1 MAKTAGR
8 LPMRRR
14 RSRQSRIPLRRSA
27 EAMACIEARGLRKAF
42 GTNVALDGINLR
54 VEEGRILGLI
64 GPNGAGKTTALNA
77 ILGLTPYQ
85 GELRVLGRD
94 PWRERDQ
101 LMRDVCFI
109 ADVAVL
115 PRWIRVSQVLD
126 YVAGVHP
133 RFDRAKAEAFL
144 SKTTIGRTRKVRE
157 LSKGMVTQLHLA
169 LVMAIDAKLLVL
181 DEPTLGLDILYRKQF
196 YDSLLNDYFDRSR
209 TILVTT
215 HQVEEIQHVFTD
227 VMFIDRGRIVFTCSM
242 EEFESRY
249 LEVTVPPERVAAAR
263 ALKPMHERQRLG
275 RSILL
280 FDQVDRQQLT
290 ALGEVRT
297 PSIAD
302 LFVAVMGDHSVV
314 AQNKEKYEGVTR

>member
-1 MAKTAGR
+1 
-8 LPMRRR
+8 
-14 RSRQSRIPLRRSA
+14 
-27 EAMACIEARGLRKAF
+27 MACIEARGLRKAF
-42 GTNVALDGINLR
+42 GTTIALDGVDLR

-64 GPNGAGKTTALNA
+64 GPNGAGKTTALDA

-85 GELRVLGRD
+85 GELKVLGRD
-94 PWRERDQ
+94 PWNERDL

-115 PRWIRVSQVLD
+115 PRWMRVSQALD

-144 SKTTIGRTRKVRE
+144 ARTDIKRASKVRQ
-157 LSKGMVTQLHLA
+157 LSKGMVAQLHLA

-196 YDSLLNDYFDRSR
+196 YDTLLNDYFDRTR
-209 TILVTT
+209 TIVVTT
-215 HQVEEIQHVFTD
+215 HQVDEIQDVLTD
-227 VMFIDRGRIVFTCSM
+227 LMFINRGRIVLECSM
-242 EEFESRY
+242 EEYESRY
-249 LEVTVPPERVAAAR
+249 LELMVHSEHFAAAQ
-263 ALKPMHERQRLG
+263 ALKPIHARQMFG

-280 FDQVDRQQLT
+280 FDHADRDQLAT
-290 ALGEVRT
+290 LGEVRR

-302 LFVAVMGDHSVV
+302 LFVAVMGPPSHKATARQADPGRKV
-314 AQNKEKYEGVTR
+314 NE

>member
-1 MAKTAGR
+1 
-8 LPMRRR
+8 
-14 RSRQSRIPLRRSA
+14 
-27 EAMACIEARGLRKAF
+27 MACIEARGLRKTF
-42 GTNVALDGINLR
+42 GPTVALDGINLR

-94 PWRERDQ
+94 PWTERDRLVQ
-101 LMRDVCFI
+101 DVCFI
-109 ADVAVL
+109 SDVAVL

-133 RFDRAKAEAFL
+133 RFDRAKADSFL
-144 SKTTIGRTRKVRE
+144 AKTTINRARKVRE

-169 LVMAIDAKLLVL
+169 LVMAIDARLLVL

-215 HQVEEIQHVFTD
+215 HQVEEIQHVLTD
-227 VMFIDRGRIVFTCSM
+227 VMFIDRGRIVFECSM
-242 EEFESRY
+242 EELESRY
-249 LEVTVPPERVAAAR
+249 LEVVVHPEQLAAAR
-263 ALKPMHERQRLG
+263 ALKPMHERQGFG

-280 FDQVDRQQLT
+280 FDLKLAHLNRKQLV
-290 ALGEVRT
+290 AFGEVHT
-297 PSIAD
+297 PNIAD
-302 LFVAVMGDHSVV
+302 LFVAVLADTPGDKSGHQAGQVP
-314 AQNKEKYEGVTR
+314 ANHEGAPR

>member
-1 MAKTAGR
+1 MTV
-8 LPMRRR
+8 
-14 RSRQSRIPLRRSA
+14 
-27 EAMACIEARGLRKAF
+27 IEARGLRKAF
-42 GTNVALDGINLR
+42 GTTIALDGVNLR

-94 PWRERDQ
+94 PWTERDQ

-109 ADVAVL
+109 SDVAVL
-115 PRWIRVSQVLD
+115 PRWIRVSQALD

-133 RFDRAKAEAFL
+133 RFDRAKAESFL
-144 SKTTIGRTRKVRE
+144 AKTTIRQASKVRE

-169 LVMAIDAKLLVL
+169 LVMAIDARLLVL

-209 TILVTT
+209 TIVVAT
-215 HQVEEIQHVFTD
+215 HQVEEIQNVLTD
-227 VMFIDRGRIVFTCSM
+227 LMFIDRGRIVFDCSM
-242 EEFESRY
+242 EEIESRY
-249 LEVTVPPERVAAAR
+249 LEVTVRPEQLGAAR
-263 ALKPMHERQRLG
+263 ALRPIHDRQVLG

-280 FDQVDRQQLT
+280 FDLMMLDPVDRHQLA
-290 ALGEVRT
+290 ALGDGRT

-302 LFVAVMGDHSVV
+302 LFVAVLENKPGNQT
-314 AQNKEKYEGVTR
+314 AQGAAR